1 MQQQQQRQQQL
12 RNKTETEKN
21 ERITSTH
28 SGQINT
34 EFEIRR
40 FANDP
45 KYAGF
50 AAEHTQHNQFR

>member
-1 MQQQQQRQQQL
+1 MQQQQQQL
-12 RNKTETEKN
+12 QNERETEKN

-50 AAEHTQHNQFR
+50 AGEHTQHNQFR